1 MLSFTRNLTMQ
12 AINIIVVS
20 PAEEKTSRVLFIS
33 PKINPIEPLSW
44 ENAMNSDMFGN
55 PNRLNSFSI
64 FEEKK

>member
-33 PKINPIEPLSW
+33 PKINPIEPLNCAKATNR
-44 ENAMNSDMFGN
+44 EMFGN